1 MQILDS
7 IEPLQTEIARWKS
20 QGHKIGF
27 VPTMGDLHEGH
38 LSLIRLAREKADRLV
53 VSVFVNPLQFGPDE
67 DFARYPRQLGTDAGL
82 LENAQADLLF
92 APGADEMYPD
102 GEQAVRQVSAGE
114 LGNILC
120 GVSRSGHFDGVA
132 TAVNRLFE
140 VVQPDLA
147 AFGQKDYQ
155 QLLVIRGLVAEQG
168 LPVDIYSGPICR
180 EADGLAMSTRNRYL
194 DEKDRAVAPRLYE
207 ELRAAAALLI
217 AGKEGAGK
225 EGAGKEGRAQILRH
239 SIENLAAAGFQ
250 LDYFE
255 LRRAVDLS
263 VASEKDQELVLLAAA
278 HLGETRLID
287 NLLFSL

>member
-20 QGHKIGF
+20 QGSQIGF

-67 DFARYPRQLGTDAGL
+67 DFARYPRQLETDAGL

-217 AGKEGAGK
+217 ARNEGAGK
-225 EGAGKEGRAQILRH
+225 ERRAQILRH
-239 SIENLAAAGFQ
+239 SIENLAAAGFEP
-250 LDYFE
+250 DYFE

-263 VASEKDQELVLLAAA
+263 VASEKDQELVRLTAVQ
-278 HLGETRLID
+278 LGETCLID